1 MVELEY
7 VGDISFETVRRV
19 KKNELKPWKVKG
31 WIIAPLQSSDFVAH
45 MEQILDVYKYAYNQ
59 AYPVICMDE
68 SPKQL
73 IKETPVALQIKPG
86 SERKEDYEYQ
96 RCGVVNIFITLLRI
110 CFAHGMSLE
119 KIKDF
124 LGHSSLES
132 TQIYTHLINE
142 NDELV

>member
-1 MVELEY
+1 
-7 VGDISFETVRRV
+7 
-19 KKNELKPWKVKG
+19 
-31 WIIAPLQSSDFVAH
+31 